1 MVVVLSLMWRFGKQ
15 KTDFPD
21 RAGCFSII
29 RKIRFLFIN
38 IVRLINVVWL
48 KTVPRL
54 KTRRG

>member
-1 MVVVLSLMWRFGKQ
+1 MVVVLPLMWRFGKQ
-15 KTDFPD
+15 KMDFPD
-21 RAGCFSII
+21 RAGSFSII

-38 IVRLINVVWL
+38 IFWF